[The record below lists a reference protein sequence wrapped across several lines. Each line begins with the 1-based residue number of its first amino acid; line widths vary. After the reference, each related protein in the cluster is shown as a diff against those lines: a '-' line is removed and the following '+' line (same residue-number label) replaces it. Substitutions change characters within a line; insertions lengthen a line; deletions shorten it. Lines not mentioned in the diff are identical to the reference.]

1 MRFNWS
7 ACQLIA
13 KLIQNVHDSKNKR
26 RWSAM
31 RNVTWCTLHTTYRL
45 HGWSLQFVSP
55 LIFFFSCLFYNLRPS
70 IRAKKLAASILH
82 AELDSIDIGNGQRLF
97 ADVFSDL
104 KVVELKLLH
113 FVTFTTYFPGSLVLF
128 SFHHLPVSTVS
139 NASLRKWRGTK
150 RRKKR

>member
-1 MRFNWS
+1 MIGHAKRHLVYFTYYL
-7 ACQLIA
+7 QIA
-13 KLIQNVHDSKNKR
+13 WMIVAVRKSINFL
-26 RWSAM
+26 
-31 RNVTWCTLHTTYRL
+31 
-45 HGWSLQFVSP
+45 
-55 LIFFFSCLFYNLRPS
+55 FSFLFYNLRPS